1 MSLIPYQSDQELVQL
16 VSEYDEYSFQDLP
29 SQLRLSLQSR
39 NITFRRREP
48 TEFERN
54 ETIADAKEHRYMH
67 NELTM
72 QDYKD
77 KYNGKQFK
85 LY

>member
-1 MSLIPYQSDQELVQL
+1 MFHRKSS
-16 VSEYDEYSFQDLP
+16 SEQQADLD
-29 SQLRLSLQSR
+29 
-39 NITFRRREP
+39 REP